1 MSSTPVRPLALLG
14 NASPALVEALRSVA
28 REALPGF
35 ARPLL
40 VGTEAAQAVE
50 NGLPCVALISGE
62 EENAEETAIQL
73 RRNPA
78 HAATPLI
85 SLHANADEFA
95 FSSSYGFGG
104 DDVVP
109 LGDLARL
116 LPRVRSVQSA
126 STSQVAPQQRGI
138 AIVASE
144 ERNRRIVLG
153 RLLHAAGYAI
163 EFATDATEA
172 SALALRHGAK
182 LAVVESSADPAVS
195 LAQIKRSRLGGLAA
209 NWILVV
215 EPRHVAQIAPLVDP
229 LPYVALG
236 DSFAPPENVL
246 FAANEIA
253 RGGGTEGRG
262 SARLLFGAAVRFRVA
277 GRESD
282 EIGFTYNVSQTGLY
296 VRTLVAPPAKET
308 VWLEFQPPR
317 SDRRVRLE
325 GVVQWRRPFGPND
338 QATVPTGFGVEVT
351 DGSRG
356 DRERFIDGYR
366 ALHASTFGPDSLQSA

>member
-1 MSSTPVRPLALLG
+1 MSSNPVRPLALLG
-14 NASPALVEALRSVA
+14 TPSSALVEALRAVA
-28 REALPGF
+28 REALPGCP
-35 ARPLL
+35 RPLL
-40 VGTEAAQAVE
+40 VGAEAAQSVE
-50 NGLPCVALISGE
+50 NGLPCVALVNGE
-62 EENAEETAIQL
+62 EEGAEETAIQL

-109 LGDLARL
+109 LAELARL
-116 LPRVRSVQSA
+116 LPRVRSVQST

-153 RLLHAAGYAI
+153 RLLHAAGYDI
-163 EFATDATEA
+163 EFATDAAEA
-172 SALALRHGAK
+172 GALALRHGAK
-182 LAVVESSADPAVS
+182 LAVVESSADPASS
-195 LAQIKRSRLGGLAA
+195 LAQIKRARLGGLTA

-215 EPRHVAQIAPLVDP
+215 EPRHVAAIAPLVDP
-229 LPYVALG
+229 LSYVALG

-262 SARLLFGAAVRFRVA
+262 SARLLFGAAVCFRVA
-277 GRESD
+277 GRETD

-338 QATVPTGFGVEVT
+338 QATVPTGFGIEIT

-356 DRERFIDGYR
+356 DRERFVEGYR
-366 ALHASTFGPDSLQSA
+366 ALHASTFGTAAV